1 MERVRKIVRTL
12 GLPAV
17 IIVGCFVFVAAFADF
32 ITPFNPNQQSLM
44 EANQSFSAKH
54 WLGTDHL
61 GRDTASRLIKGAQTT
76 LLGVTMILLIAGSV
90 GLTIGTISGYF
101 GGWIDEILMRIID
114 FGLSVPSLVVALAI
128 VGVFGPTYWNMIF
141 ALAIAWIPIYARLT
155 RSVVASAVHQPHIE
169 SLWVLGASRLRII
182 VRHLVPT
189 ALGSVLIYASADAGV
204 LALAIANLS
213 FLGLG
218 VQPPLSEW
226 GQMLVSALPYLEES
240 PRQVILPG
248 LALTIMVIGFN
259 IFGEAVAL
267 AKNPKR
273 LKRRALIARRELF
286 TREAVA

>member
-1 MERVRKIVRTL
+1 MERLGKVIATI

-17 IIVGCFVFVAAFADF
+17 LIVGCFVFIAAFAE
-32 ITPFNPNQQSLM
+32 SLM

-76 LLGVTMILLIAGSV
+76 LLGVTMVLLIAGSV
-90 GLTIGTISGYF
+90 GLAIGTISGYF
-101 GGWIDEILMRIID
+101 GGWIDEILMRIVD

-141 ALAIAWIPIYARLT
+141 ALAIAWVPIYARLT
-155 RSVVASAVHQPHIE
+155 RSVVASSVRQPHIE

-182 VRHLVPT
+182 VRHLVPS

-218 VQPPLSEW
+218 VQPPLAEW
-226 GQMLVSALPYLEES
+226 GQMLVSALPYLEDS